1 MDTIEDFNREDVCKI
16 YTYCKNTINRDK
28 IQIKNSKTEDL
39 TGKMCVSPR
48 LRLSLHTGRA
58 TAMER

>member
-1 MDTIEDFNREDVCKI
+1 MCKI
-16 YTYCKNTINRDK
+16 YTYSKNTIDRDK
-28 IQIKNSKTEDL
+28 IQIKNSTTEDL